1 MHETEWQFA
10 SSPVEECW
18 TGLKLTAIG
27 VISCRGELYV
37 FEFEWQFV
45 SSPVEESWVCVEIV
59 SDWCDLL
66 WRRVGCV

>member
-1 MHETEWQFA
+1 MVVARLAYLFHRLVAGHVVSSRGKLSVHETEWQFA

-45 SSPVEESWVCVEIV
+45 
-59 SDWCDLL
+59 
-66 WRRVGCV
+66 